1 MKKREN
7 PIYEEFICKNDK
19 RHLKKIADCYALF
32 STYSAIWTLNTF
44 SQNKPV
50 LPTFKASRV
59 HDLLQKQTS
68 ALVVF

>member
-1 MKKREN
+1 MKKSEN
-7 PIYEEFICKNDK
+7 SINEEFICKNDK
-19 RHLKKIADCYALF
+19 RHLKIADCHALF
-32 STYSAIWTLNTF
+32 STYSAIWTLKTF

-50 LPTFKASRV
+50 LPTFKASRI